1 MTRGTQLGRIDGPP
15 TFRPAHRLA
24 PVASHRP
31 SLAVEHR
38 DAKVVPMWLRE
49 LRRDRREF
57 IV

>member
-1 MTRGTQLGRIDGPP
+1 MTRGTQLDRIDGPP
-15 TFRPAHRLA
+15 TFRPAHRLS

-31 SLAVEHR
+31 GLAV
-38 DAKVVPMWLRE
+38 DANVVPMWLRE